1 MLYPRTLFNLGL
13 EKVIRECYKD
23 RILKVVGEETALAY
37 ADDTVLLGCIG
48 KEITHLLSNLIE
60 TGKNMD
66 LYINKEKSKLI

>member
-23 RILKVVGEETALAY
+23 RILKVVGEETTQAY

-48 KEITHLLSNLIE
+48 EEITDLLSNLIE